1 MIGWAKR
8 EWFVVG
14 WFLFSFLLAQLN
26 YKSRNNWWQ
35 IVCAVD
41 MSGKGGGQ
49 DVDTEAEMDS
59 MDADAPKDK
68 LDIFRHYY
76 V

>member
-1 MIGWAKR
+1 
-8 EWFVVG
+8 
-14 WFLFSFLLAQLN
+14 
-26 YKSRNNWWQ
+26 
-35 IVCAVD
+35 